1 MTIVVVCLF
10 LWRMSYG
17 MENGLFAEAAGL
29 IAVIAAFFAV
39 YYSINLVNNII
50 TVNLGNVLPKI
61 GYLVVAF
68 AVYKIMTALAD
79 ALRRIKNIPII
90 SNNEYTTINIP
101 LTIANV
107 TADANGVNINDIPIN
122 NVIIAKINIIIQ
134 FISLFSFTI
143 IASFILFILQK

>member
-1 MTIVVVCLF
+1 
-10 LWRMSYG
+10 

-79 ALRRIKNIPII
+79 ALRRIKHI
-90 SNNEYTTINIP
+90 
-101 LTIANV
+101 
-107 TADANGVNINDIPIN
+107 
-122 NVIIAKINIIIQ
+122 
-134 FISLFSFTI
+134 
-143 IASFILFILQK
+143 